1 MMSDLGDITIV
12 EKPLIIREA
21 KIGGRK
27 LNKALYLQLPSEES
41 YPTCREGV
49 RIVAWLE
56 SHWKDCDM
64 EEVNWSECDRTHRHV
79 LLGEGD
85 KPLRGTVF
93 KPFTQSA
100 AIELDGDGAK
110 ALRAIVA
117 RQVMQGAKHKAKR
130 TFSGYGDF
138 SFEMRHDY
146 RGEKV
151 RVYETF
157 IDDEHPARLSYLDIA
172 KLAANPPDP
181 PATLVKASQ
190 PAVEY
195 EALVSTVEEQIQQT
209 KEWRQTL
216 QDIWNLAN
224 EETPQ
229 VFI

>member
-27 LNKALYLQLPSEES
+27 LNKALYLQLPEEEW
-41 YPTCREGV
+41 YPTQREGV

-64 EEVNWSECDRTHRHV
+64 DQVNWSECGRTHRHV

-100 AIELDGDGAK
+100 PIELEGLGAT
-110 ALRAIVA
+110 AFRAIVA
-117 RQVMQGAKHKAKR
+117 RQVMQGTKHKAKE

-138 SFEMRHDY
+138 RFEMRHDY

-157 IDDEHPARLSYLDIA
+157 TDYEHPARLSYLDIA
-172 KLAANPPDP
+172 KLAANPPDL

-195 EALVSTVEEQIQQT
+195 EALISTVEEQIQKT

-216 QDIWNLAN
+216 QDIWDLTN

>member
-1 MMSDLGDITIV
+1 MPDLGDITII

-21 KIGGRK
+21 KVGGRK
-27 LNKALYLQLPSEES
+27 LTKALYLQLPSEEY

-64 EEVNWSECDRTHRHV
+64 EQVDWSECLRTHRHV

-93 KPFTQSA
+93 RPFTPSA
-100 AIELDGDGAK
+100 PIELDGDGAK
-110 ALRAIVA
+110 AFRAVVA
-117 RQVMQGAKHKAKR
+117 RQVMKGAKHEAKR
-130 TFSGYGDF
+130 TFDGDLR
-138 SFEMRHDY
+138 FEMQHDY

-151 RVYETF
+151 RIYETF
-157 IDDEHPARLSYLDIA
+157 IDDEHPARLSYLAIA

-195 EALVSTVEEQIQQT
+195 EALVSAIEKQIQQT

-216 QDIWNLAN
+216 QDVWNLVN

>member
-1 MMSDLGDITIV
+1 MSDLGNITII

-21 KIGGRK
+21 KVGGRK
-27 LNKALYLQLPSEES
+27 LTKALYLQLPSEES

-49 RIVAWLE
+49 RMVAWLE
-56 SHWKDCDM
+56 SHWKNCVD
-64 EEVNWSECDRTHRHV
+64 EQTSWNECGHIHRHV

-100 AIELDGDGAK
+100 DIELYGDGAK

-117 RQVMQGAKHKAKR
+117 RQMMQGAKHKANR
-130 TFSGYGDF
+130 TYGDF
-138 SFEMRHDY
+138 SFGMRHDY

-151 RVYETF
+151 RVYERF
-157 IDDEHPARLSYLDIA
+157 IDDEHPARLSYLDTA
-172 KLAANPPDP
+172 KLSANPPDL
-181 PATLVKASQ
+181 PASLVKASQ

-195 EALVSTVEEQIQQT
+195 EALVRTVEEQIQQT

-216 QDIWNLAN
+216 QDIWNLVN

>member
-1 MMSDLGDITIV
+1 MMSDLGDIAII

-21 KIGGRK
+21 KVGGRK
-27 LNKALYLQLPSEES
+27 LTKALYLQLPNEEY

-64 EEVNWSECDRTHRHV
+64 EQVNWSECFSTHRHV

-93 KPFTQSA
+93 KPFTPSA

-110 ALRAIVA
+110 AFRAIVA
-117 RQVMQGAKHKAKR
+117 RQVMQGAKHKAQE
-130 TFSGYGDF
+130 TFSGYGDLR
-138 SFEMRHDY
+138 FEMQHDY

-151 RVYETF
+151 RIYETF
-157 IDDEHPARLSYLDIA
+157 NDYEHPARLSYLDIA

-195 EALVSTVEEQIQQT
+195 EALVSAVEKQIQWA
-209 KEWRQTL
+209 KEWRQTV

>member
-12 EKPLIIREA
+12 EKPLVIREA

-27 LNKALYLQLPSEES
+27 LTKALYLQLPNEEY

-64 EEVNWSECDRTHRHV
+64 EEVNWSECGRTHRHV

-100 AIELDGDGAK
+100 PIELNGDGAK
-110 ALRAIVA
+110 AFRAIVA
-117 RQVMQGAKHKAKR
+117 RQVIQGAKHKAKQ

-138 SFEMRHDY
+138 KFEMQHDY

-151 RVYETF
+151 RIYETF
-157 IDDEHPARLSYLDIA
+157 NDYEHPARLSYSAIA

-181 PATLVKASQ
+181 SATLVKASQ

-195 EALVSTVEEQIQQT
+195 EALVSAVEKQIQWT

-216 QDIWNLAN
+216 QDIWNLTT

>member
-1 MMSDLGDITIV
+1 MMSDLGNITII

-21 KIGGRK
+21 KVGGRK
-27 LNKALYLQLPSEES
+27 LTKALYLQLPNEED

-64 EEVNWSECDRTHRHV
+64 EEVNWTECYRIHRHV

-100 AIELDGDGAK
+100 PIELDGDGAK
-110 ALRAIVA
+110 AFRAIVA

-130 TFSGYGDF
+130 TYGDF
-138 SFEMRHDY
+138 SFGMSHDY

-151 RVYETF
+151 RVYERF

-172 KLAANPPDP
+172 KLAANPPDL

-195 EALVSTVEEQIQQT
+195 EALVRTVEEEIQQT
-209 KEWRQTL
+209 QEWRQTL
-216 QDIWNLAN
+216 HDIWNLTN

>member
-1 MMSDLGDITIV
+1 MMSDLGDITII

-21 KIGGRK
+21 KVGGRK
-27 LNKALYLQLPSEES
+27 LTKALYLQLPSEEY

-49 RIVAWLE
+49 RMVAWLE
-56 SHWKDCDM
+56 SHWKDCAD
-64 EEVNWSECDRTHRHV
+64 EQANWSECGHTHRHV

-110 ALRAIVA
+110 AFRAIVA
-117 RQVMQGAKHKAKR
+117 RQVMQGAKHKAKE

-138 SFEMRHDY
+138 SFGMSHDY

-172 KLAANPPDP
+172 KLAANPPDL

-195 EALVSTVEEQIQQT
+195 EALVSAVEEQIQQT
-209 KEWRQTL
+209 QEWRQTL
-216 QDIWNLAN
+216 QDIWDLAN

>member
-1 MMSDLGDITIV
+1 MSDLGDITII

-27 LNKALYLQLPSEES
+27 LTKALYLQLPNEEY

-56 SHWKDCDM
+56 SHWKDCDD
-64 EEVNWSECDRTHRHV
+64 EQINWSECGRTHRHV

-93 KPFTQSA
+93 RPFTPSA

-110 ALRAIVA
+110 AFRAVVA
-117 RQVMQGAKHKAKR
+117 RQVINGAKYKAQE

-138 SFEMRHDY
+138 RFEMQHDY
-146 RGEKV
+146 LGEKV
-151 RVYETF
+151 RIYETF
-157 IDDEHPARLSYLDIA
+157 DDSDHPARLSYLAIA
-172 KLAANPPDP
+172 KLSANPPDL
-181 PATLVKASQ
+181 PASLVKASQ

-195 EALVSTVEEQIQQT
+195 EALVRTVEEQIQQT

-216 QDIWNLAN
+216 QDIWNLVN